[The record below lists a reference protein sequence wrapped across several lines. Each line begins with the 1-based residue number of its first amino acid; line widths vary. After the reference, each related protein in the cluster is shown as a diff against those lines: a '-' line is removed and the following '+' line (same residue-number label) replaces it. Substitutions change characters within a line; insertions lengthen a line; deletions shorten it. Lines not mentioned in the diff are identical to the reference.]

1 MRYCTVVAVLYS
13 LLARLRLAHF
23 PLFVEEAVSG
33 QASKPNKKERKRLLV
48 SDKLEQ
54 GRGEVW
60 DDISLTSA

>member
-1 MRYCTVVAVLYS
+1 MLQYS

-23 PLFVEEAVSG
+23 PLFVEDLEEAVSG
-33 QASKPNKKERKRLLV
+33 QASKANKKESERLLFSYKV
-48 SDKLEQ
+48 EQ